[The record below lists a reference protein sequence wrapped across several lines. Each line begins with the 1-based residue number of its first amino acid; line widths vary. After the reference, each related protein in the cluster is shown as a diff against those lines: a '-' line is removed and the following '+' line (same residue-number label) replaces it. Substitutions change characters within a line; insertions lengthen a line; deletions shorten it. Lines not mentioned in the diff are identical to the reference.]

1 MDLIQYLAGTV
12 SFFFLLLVLYAVYRG
27 RLREAYALIW
37 LLVSIG
43 ILVLSLSKPLL
54 HFLSDLVGIKT
65 PAFALLSCL
74 LMGMLF
80 LLFQM
85 TIVISRHNEKI
96 TRLIEELAL
105 LKEKLDRR

>member
-1 MDLIQYLAGTV
+1 MDLIQYLAGAV

-43 ILVLSLSKPLL
+43 ILVLSLSKTLL
-54 HFLSDLVGIKT
+54 FLLAKLVGIQT
-65 PAFALLSCL
+65 PAFALLSSL

-80 LLFQM
+80 LLFQI
-85 TIVISRHNEKI
+85 TLVQSKHNEKI
-96 TRLIEELAL
+96 TRLTEEIAL
-105 LKEKLDRR
+105 LREKMDHK